1 MSLTWNN
8 TGANPGLQPGVDY
21 VSQPIDVKSYTTTD
35 QILSFEVAQDVDS
48 IGDVMTYLIRG
59 TPISTGGNFDGFVSV
74 FSSEVIQSKKQP
86 AWSLTHTNVAS
97 LNISTQTNIFDAD
110 GIYTFNVDGY
120 DSNGQVVASDFQAGA
135 EIDLQL
141 SYQLE

>member
-1 MSLTWNN
+1 M
-8 TGANPGLQPGVDY
+8 
-21 VSQPIDVKSYTTTD
+21 
-35 QILSFEVAQDVDS
+35 
-48 IGDVMTYLIRG
+48 
-59 TPISTGGNFDGFVSV
+59 
-74 FSSEVIQSKKQP
+74 
-86 AWSLTHTNVAS
+86 AS

-110 GIYTFNVDGY
+110 GTYTFNIDGY